1 MHLHLRP
8 PLVEE
13 FKRGCKKIWSKKG
26 CWWWLKQA
34 VSFEWMKANSCVLQG
49 KTCLCHLDQ
58 SEGNR
63 RWLWRTRGIS
73 SQTASRRFKSS
84 WMLRFVFRQIVP
96 GVSKNPSVY
105 VVDSNSPS
113 NRLCIID
120 HENLKS
126 RMIFHL
132 LRFYRLWS
140 HRRTQVLSFSIEI
153 RAFIWV

>member
-26 CWWWLKQA
+26 CWWWLEQA
-34 VSFEWMKANSCVLQG
+34 VSFEWMNANSCVLRG

-63 RWLWRTRGIS
+63 RRLWRTLGIS
-73 SQTASRRFKSS
+73 SQTPSRRFKSS
-84 WMLRFVFRQIVP
+84 RMLRCVFRQIVSS
-96 GVSKNPSVY
+96 VSKNPRAY
-105 VVDSNSPS
+105 IVDSKCPS
-113 NRLCIID
+113 NLPGIID

-132 LRFYRLWS
+132 LRFHRIWS
-140 HRRTQVLSFSIEI
+140 HRRTQVLNFNIEI
-153 RAFIWV
+153 QTFIWV

>member
-26 CWWWLKQA
+26 CWRWLKQA
-34 VSFEWMKANSCVLQG
+34 VSFEWMNANSCALRG

-63 RWLWRTRGIS
+63 RRLWRTRGIS
-73 SQTASRRFKSS
+73 SQTASRI
-84 WMLRFVFRQIVP
+84 LRFSGMLHCVFRQIVP
-96 GVSKNPSVY
+96 GVSKNPSAY
-105 VVDSNSPS
+105 VVDSNCPS
-113 NRLCIID
+113 NLLGIID
-120 HENLKS
+120 NENLKS

-140 HRRTQVLSFSIEI
+140 HRPTQALNFNVETQ
-153 RAFIWV
+153 AFIWV